1 MKKIMPIFIIT
12 VYALLCMSCFCCVF
26 VPNIRVKNS
35 TKDTILVSALWKKG
49 KMNETCIRLEPDKV
63 IYIAYGKGSVLID
76 SNDSDDDENAPV
88 LNVKRAVKL
97 KFKSPVAE
105 TMIVDKKNIL
115 HFINQERVIIT
126 SSYDLPTLSQ

>member
-1 MKKIMPIFIIT
+1 
-12 VYALLCMSCFCCVF
+12 
-26 VPNIRVKNS
+26 
-35 TKDTILVSALWKKG
+35 
-49 KMNETCIRLEPDKV
+49 MNETCIRLEPDRV
-63 IYIAYGKGSVLID
+63 IYIAYGKGSVLFD
-76 SNDSDDDENAPV
+76 PDDFDYGNAPV

-126 SSYDLPTLSQ
+126 SSYDLPTLSR

>member
-49 KMNETCIRLEPDKV
+49 KMNETCIRLEPDRV
-63 IYIAYGKGSVLID
+63 IYIAYGKGSVLFD
-76 SNDSDDDENAPV
+76 PNDSDDDEEHTIY
-88 LNVKRAVKL
+88 LNEVEEDWDL
-97 KFKSPVAE
+97 
-105 TMIVDKKNIL
+105 DKYRGIGWDTQDD
-115 HFINQERVIIT
+115 I
-126 SSYDLPTLSQ
+126 

>member
-1 MKKIMPIFIIT
+1 MKKIMSIFIIT
-12 VYALLCMSCFCCVF
+12 VYALLCMNCLCCVF

-49 KMNETCIRLEPDKV
+49 KMNETCIRLEPDRV
-63 IYIAYGKGSVLID
+63 IYIAYGKGSVLFD
-76 SNDSDDDENAPV
+76 PDDFDYGNAPV

-105 TMIVDKKNIL
+105 TMIVDKKNIR

-126 SSYDLPTLSQ
+126 SSYDLPTLSR